1 VSGIEIL
8 ALIKNDMIETIQQFI
23 NQINEISCKYEEISK
38 ISGENFNVFRVIEL
52 TSEEVRLHSK
62 FLAELLDP
70 KGSHGQGN
78 IFLDLFIQQ
87 LEIKNINSENVKVYV
102 EKHIGNK
109 TDTTGGRI
117 DILVE
122 DDKKNTIIIE
132 NKIYADDQYKQLVRY
147 HNYSNNNIFYLNL
160 YGIEPTKESCGE
172 LVLDKDFK
180 VISYKKDIIVWLENC
195 KKESASLPL
204 LREGIS
210 HYINLIKFLTGQ
222 SNNSTMEKEIRDL
235 IALTPQNIK
244 TAIKIANSTEDAKIK
259 LQWIFWQKLRE
270 KFEFKGILLLNEKDS
285 KTVTWSKVESF
296 YTKTRNRDKFYGLWT
311 KIYEKNS
318 ITIHYGIE
326 IEDNIYIGFTIEKNF
341 KGGISDKPEYEEI
354 RKALKE
360 INNEYVSK
368 NEWWLGWRY
377 VNPKLNFK
385 EFNTETIF
393 NLADRENL
401 DKIATEIVENS
412 INDIESLKQKLQQI
426 KL

>member
-1 VSGIEIL
+1 MQENTTQL
-8 ALIKNDMIETIQQFI
+8 I

-38 ISGENFNVFRVIEL
+38 ISGENFNIFRVIEL

-62 FLAELLDP
+62 FLAELLNP

-78 IFLDLFIQQ
+78 KFLNLFAQQ
-87 LEIKNINSENVKVYV
+87 FDIKNINSEQVKVYV
-102 EKHIGNK
+102 EKYIGNK

-147 HNYSNNNIFYLNL
+147 HNYSNSNIFYLNL
-160 YGIEPTKESCGE
+160 YGIEPIKESCGD
-172 LVLDKDFK
+172 LVVDKDFK
-180 VISYKKDIIVWLENC
+180 VISYKNDIIEWLENC
-195 KKESASLPL
+195 QKESATLPL

-210 HYINLIKFLTGQ
+210 HYINLIKYLTGQ
-222 SNNSTMEKEIRDL
+222 SNNSKIEKEIRDL
-235 IALTPQNIK
+235 IASTPQNIK
-244 TAIKIANSTEDAKIK
+244 TAIKIASSTEDAKIK
-259 LQWIFWQKLRE
+259 LQWIFWKKLRE
-270 KFEFKGILLLNEKDS
+270 KFELKGIQLLDENES

-311 KIYEKNS
+311 KIYEKNN

-326 IEDNIYIGFTIEKNF
+326 IENNIYFGFTVEKNYN
-341 KGGISDKPEYEEI
+341 GGISDKPEFQEI
-354 RKALKE
+354 RNALKE
-360 INNEYVSK
+360 INNEYISENK
-368 NEWWLGWRY
+368 WWLGWRY

-385 EFNTETIF
+385 DFNTEAIF

-401 DKIATEIVENS
+401 EKIAIEIVENS

-426 KL
+426 ML

>member
-1 VSGIEIL
+1 
-8 ALIKNDMIETIQQFI
+8 MIENIKQLI
-23 NQINEISCKYEEISK
+23 NQINEISSKYEEISK
-38 ISGENFNVFRVIEL
+38 ISGENFNIFRVIEL

-62 FLAELLDP
+62 FLAELLNP

-78 IFLDLFIQQ
+78 KFLNLFIQQ
-87 LEIKNINSENVKVYV
+87 FEIKNINSEQVKIYV

-117 DILVE
+117 DILIE

-147 HNYSNNNIFYLNL
+147 HNYSNSNIFYLNL
-160 YGIEPTKESCGE
+160 YGTEPTKESCGE
-172 LVLDKDFK
+172 LLIDKDFK
-180 VISYKKDIIVWLENC
+180 VISYKNDIIDWLENC

-210 HYINLIKFLTGQ
+210 HYINLIKYLTGQ

-259 LQWIFWQKLRE
+259 LQWIFWKKLRE
-270 KFEFKGILLLNEKDS
+270 KFELKGIQLLDEKEN

-311 KIYEKNS
+311 KIYEKDN

-326 IEDNIYIGFTIEKNF
+326 IENEIYFGFTIERNY
-341 KGGISDKPEYEEI
+341 KGGISDKTEYKEI

-360 INNEYVSK
+360 INSKYVSE
-368 NEWWLGWRY
+368 NEWWLGSRY
-377 VNPKLNFK
+377 VIPELNFK
-385 EFNTETIF
+385 DFNTEAIF

-401 DKIATEIVENS
+401 DKIAIEIVENS
-412 INDIESLKQKLQQI
+412 INDIENLKQKLQQI
-426 KL
+426 TI

>member
-1 VSGIEIL
+1 
-8 ALIKNDMIETIQQFI
+8 MIATIQQLI
-23 NQINEISCKYEEISK
+23 NQINEISNKYEEISK
-38 ISGENFNVFRVIEL
+38 ISGENFNIFRVIEL

-62 FLAELLDP
+62 FLAELLNP

-78 IFLDLFIQQ
+78 KFLDLFIQQ
-87 LEIKNINSENVKVYV
+87 FDIKNINSENVNVYV
-102 EKHIGNK
+102 EKHIGSK

-160 YGIEPTKESCGE
+160 YGIEPTKESSGE

-180 VISYKKDIIVWLENC
+180 VISYKNDIIDWLENC

-210 HYINLIKFLTGQ
+210 HYINLIKYLTGQ

-259 LQWIFWQKLRE
+259 LQWIFWEKLRK
-270 KFEFKGILLLNEKDS
+270 KFESKGILLLDEKDS
-285 KTVTWSKVESF
+285 KTVTWQKVESF

-311 KIYEKNS
+311 KIYEKNN

-326 IEDNIYIGFTIEKNF
+326 IENNIYFGFTIEKNYN
-341 KGGISDKPEYEEI
+341 GGISDKLEYVEI
-354 RKALKE
+354 RNALKE
-360 INNEYVSK
+360 INSEYISDNK
-368 NEWWLGWRY
+368 WWLGWRY

-385 EFNTETIF
+385 DFNTEAIF

-401 DKIATEIVENS
+401 EKIAI
-412 INDIESLKQKLQQI
+412 
-426 KL
+426 